1 MAREPRLCRAFGQ
14 LSRFYRLREGFR
26 QRGDREHAAKMH
38 DDLLDAVE
46 WAVRE
51 GIARRDRIAI
61 MGGSYGG
68 YASFVGATFTPKSSA
83 ALCRSWE

>member
-1 MAREPRLCRAFGQ
+1 
-14 LSRFYRLREGFR
+14 
-26 QRGDREHAAKMH
+26 MH